1 MFSPQDQ
8 EKIKNAIISAEKN
21 TSGEIKVH
29 IESYCKTNPMQRATQ
44 LFNQLELY
52 RTAARNG
59 VLIYL
64 AYKDHKFAIL
74 GDEGIHTVVGQ
85 DFWDTTKDVMISY
98 FKNGEYVQG
107 LCEGIE
113 KAGQQLKTN
122 FPYQSNDKNELS
134 DDISFGEDYNA

>member
-29 IESYCKTNPMQRATQ
+29 IESYCKTNPMQRAIQ

-52 RTAARNG
+52 HTAARNG

-74 GDEGIHTVVGQ
+74 GDEGIHSIVGQ
-85 DFWDTTKDVMISY
+85 DFWDTTKDVMIGY
-98 FKNGEYVQG
+98 FKNGQYLQG

-122 FPYQSNDKNELS
+122 FPYQSDDKNELS
-134 DDISFGEDYNA
+134 NDISFGEDYNA

>member
-29 IESYCKTNPMQRATQ
+29 IESYCKTNPMQRAIQ

-74 GDEGIHTVVGQ
+74 GDEGIHNIVGQ
-85 DFWDTTKDVMISY
+85 DFWDTTKDIMIGY
-98 FKNGEYVQG
+98 FKNGQYLQG

-122 FPYQSNDKNELS
+122 FPYQSDDENELN